1 MAKGWGFK
9 GHRALSVRRNDL
21 FANREISS
29 LADGRRTSE
38 ETRAPAPVPALCLR
52 LCLRMFFNGRE
63 EHTPFTRPSALLCRA
78 VMMEQLSTTRWCIIV
93 GKNPPQRLKTPD
105 FLFFCHKYPQ
115 KFTVMNIL
123 LWITF
128 TIGSPFPWAPTG
140 PTKSWRARRRQR
152 RKRRRKVQ
160 QDDDSEK
167 GRPMEVNSP
176 WGALRVFFEISNGR
190 RGAERFSALPR
201 RRKRSTSRPCRIPD
215 RPGRSTVN
223 RR

>member
-29 LADGRRTSE
+29 LADGRRISE
-38 ETRAPAPVPALCLR
+38 ETRAPVPVRALCLR
-52 LCLRMFFNGRE
+52 LYLRMFFNGRE
-63 EHTPFTRPSALLCRA
+63 EHTPFTRPLALLCRA

-93 GKNPPQRLKTPD
+93 GKKTAQKAQTAR
-105 FLFFCHKYPQ
+105 FSFFCHKYPQ
-115 KFTVMNIL
+115 KITVMNIP

-128 TIGSPFPWAPTG
+128 TVGSPF
-140 PTKSWRARRRQR
+140 
-152 RKRRRKVQ
+152 
-160 QDDDSEK
+160 
-167 GRPMEVNSP
+167 P

-215 RPGRSTVN
+215 RPGRSTAD